1 MASSSPMQFILDTVI
16 QALQAEPSFNVVR
29 IWRAD
34 AYESNRITVYPY
46 ISTIQYT
53 NMDESGYNSG
63 YARAALEVM
72 CSALVPA
79 DVQGA
84 GKSSEVVGDIAMK
97 VKHALE
103 SFNCDTH
110 PSNVDVYYTTR
121 IAMMMVDGHIGNYNV
136 GDNRVQLGVAATI
149 YFGLN

>member
-1 MASSSPMQFILDTVI
+1 MASSSPMQFILDTVVS
-16 QALQAEPSFNVVR
+16 ALESEPTFNVVR

-34 AYESNRITVYPY
+34 AYESSRITVYPY

-53 NMDESGYNSG
+53 NTDESGYNGG

-72 CSALVPA
+72 CHAIVPA
-79 DVQGA
+79 DMQGS
-84 GKSSEVVGDIAMK
+84 GRSSEVVGDIAMK

-103 SFNCDTH
+103 SFDCDSLK
-110 PSNVDVYYTTR
+110 PNVDIYYRTK
-121 IAMMMVDGHIGNYNV
+121 IAMMIVDGHIGNYNV

-149 YFGLN
+149 FFGLN